1 MNFSSFSEDDFEMKQ
16 WVNEALATEN
26 NPNSLV
32 MKLQLLMQEVT
43 VSLEDTTEGLLEEL
57 PRVLNEIQS
66 LKQEAELLKDQ
77 MNAVKSDITKVEQ
90 ETASSMSTV
99 VRLDDI
105 KEKILEAQEKLKQA
119 DNWSLLNEDIDQLF
133 AEQDI
138 GAVSEKIQEMSCA
151 LRVLSGVPDHEI
163 RAERLNNLCNKL
175 EAILS
180 PKLIAAFNS
189 HDGDAAKFYHKI
201 FSDMNRTDQLYNY
214 YYRCHRTNVSRHYTQ
229 LRQSGSVDVWLSE
242 FYSYLISLYHEELS
256 WGSDIFTSPGELACT
271 LLAQSL
277 AGVELQQEL
286 STLLS
291 EASRPVSVLNPLLQ
305 VLNRFCVSLSKTV
318 PTTLSADTVNSLAR
332 TIMNPYSKHLLTY
345 GDKVKSSL
353 MRDLNSLTMRVKK
366 SSSASLTELSQNCK
380 SLITLVR
387 PSVPASL
394 EFTNA
399 HTLSDVLTALDF
411 YFDLFCEK
419 LSAFINEFRTAH
431 GVEKGVQST
440 FGEDHWVGF
449 QSCFQLLEVLGSLHT
464 DLTAFDTELIEQIK
478 SFEPRE
484 ILILKD
490 VNIWKESNEFKH
502 QKNVEFITAVKDGS
516 QTSLLE
522 KSISLLLKPLEKCN
536 RVAVDFV
543 LAHIKADISGVH
555 LKDNWY
561 SAEGAMFSPS
571 PLSYITSLGDYLLLI
586 PQQLEPFLSTESTD
600 LDTAL
605 RMVDFSSYPGMSND
619 VEGDAFAWLTCV
631 CQSALFV
638 FVEMILR
645 IPRLSPVGCK
655 QLSADISYISNVMAA
670 LEVPLSRDVQDISI
684 LLTLD
689 VVEYGVKA
697 EHVPQYLRNKIA
709 TMRNNS

>member
-1 MNFSSFSEDDFEMKQ
+1 MKQ
-16 WVNEALATEN
+16 WVNKALTTEN

-43 VSLEDTTEGLLEEL
+43 VSLEDTTEGLLDDL
-57 PRVLNEIQS
+57 PRVLNEVQS

-77 MNAVKSDITKVEQ
+77 MNDVKSDITKVEQ
-90 ETASSMSTV
+90 ETANSMSTV
-99 VRLDDI
+99 VHLDDI
-105 KEKILEAQEKLKQA
+105 KEKILGAQEKLRQA
-119 DNWSLLNEDIDQLF
+119 DNWSLLNEDVDKLF

-138 GAVSEKIQEMSCA
+138 AAVSDKIAEMSCA
-151 LRVLSGVPDHEI
+151 LIVLSGVPDHEM

-175 EAILS
+175 EATLS

-189 HDGDAAKFYHKI
+189 HDREAAKFYYKI
-201 FSDMNRTDQLYNY
+201 FSEMGRTDQLCNY

-229 LRQSGSVDVWLSE
+229 FRQSGSVDVWLAE
-242 FYSYLISLYHEELS
+242 FYSYLLSLYHEELS
-256 WGSDIFTSPGELACT
+256 YCSDIFSSPGELVCT

-277 AGVELQQEL
+277 SGVELQQEL
-286 STLLS
+286 ATLLS

-305 VLNRFCVSLSKTV
+305 TLNRFCVSLSKIV
-318 PTTLSADTVNSLAR
+318 PSTLHQETVNSLSR
-332 TIMNPYSKHLLTY
+332 TIISPYTKHLLTY

-353 MRDLNSLTMRVKK
+353 MRDLNSLTMRIKK
-366 SSSASLTELSQNCK
+366 SSSASLTELSENCK

-387 PSVPASL
+387 SAVPASL
-394 EFTNA
+394 EHTNS
-399 HTLSDVLTALDF
+399 HTLSDVLAALDF

-419 LSAFINEFRTAH
+419 LTGFINEFRTAH

-464 DLTAFDTELIEQIK
+464 DLTEFDAELIEHIK
-478 SFEPRE
+478 SFEPKE
-484 ILILKD
+484 VLILKD
-490 VNIWKESNEFKH
+490 VNIWKESNELKY
-502 QKNVEFITAVKDGS
+502 QKNVDFIAAVKDGS

-522 KSISLLLKPLEKCN
+522 KSISLLLKPLDKCN

-543 LAHIKADISGVH
+543 LSRIKADISGVH
-555 LKDNWY
+555 LKDTWY
-561 SAEGAMFSPS
+561 SAEGSMFTPS

-586 PQQLEPFLSTESTD
+586 PQQLEPFLSAESTD

-605 RMVDFSSYPGMSND
+605 RLVDFSSYPGMNED

-645 IPRLSPVGCK
+645 VPRLSHVGCK

-670 LEVPLSRDVQDISI
+670 LEVPLSRDVQDISV

-689 VVEYGVKA
+689 VAQYSAKA

-709 TMRNNS
+709 AMRNNS